1 MSTIHFRQ
9 TTATSP
15 EQFIAGLTDLQPGRV
30 VCTTTD
36 SPVYRSHAGY
46 TYTFTRRPDGM
57 TDVDVVVV
65 PEGKNLKGR
74 LVGLVVGTVGKRF
87 LVHRFQETVRAI
99 EARQYG
105 ASAATSNGPTMGLVC

>member
-9 TTATSP
+9 TTATTP
-15 EQFIAGLTDLQPGRV
+15 EQFIAGLTDLGAGR
-30 VCTTTD
+30 
-36 SPVYRSHAGY
+36 SESWGQGGY
-46 TYTFTRRPDGM
+46 TYTFTRRHDGM

-74 LVGLVVGTVGKRF
+74 LVWLVVRTVGKRF

-105 ASAATSNGPTMGLVC
+105 ASAATSDGPTMGLVC

>member
-9 TTATSP
+9 TTATTP
-15 EQFIAGLTDLQPGRV
+15 EQFIAGLTDLGAGR
-30 VCTTTD
+30 
-36 SPVYRSHAGY
+36 SESWGQGGY

-65 PEGKNLKGR
+65 PEGRNLKGR

-87 LVHRFQETVRAI
+87 LVHGFRKTVRAI
-99 EARQYG
+99 EARHYG
-105 ASAATSNGPTMGLVC
+105 ASQATSNGPTMGLVC

>member
-1 MSTIHFRQ
+1 MSTIHFRL
-9 TTATSP
+9 TTATSL
-15 EQFIAGLTDLQPGRV
+15 EQFIAGLTDSQPGRV

-36 SPVYRSHAGY
+36 SPVYRSQAGY

-57 TDVDVVVV
+57 TDVDVVV

-105 ASAATSNGPTMGLVC
+105 ASAATSDGATMGLVC